1 MKHIVAVITA
11 LLFLGLVFLI
21 CENMDKPV
29 KKHPRVIEIESYE
42 IDAILRSYSNVVAI
56 RGTGSMRPLIPAG
69 KPDEIVAWAILDN
82 SKDFALLEQGL
93 VVVFD
98 SGKNGLIIHELNQLD
113 KDGWISSGSYNGFYD
128 AGRVTR
134 TNLRGVVI
142 SIYKLKK

>member
-1 MKHIVAVITA
+1 MKIVIAA
-11 LLFLGLVFLI
+11 LAILAFASVVFF
-21 CENMDKPV
+21 NTKSNTMN
-29 KKHPRVIEIESYE
+29 HPKVIEIDSHEV
-42 IDAILRSYSNVVAI
+42 DAILRSYSNVVAI
-56 RGTGSMRPLIPAG
+56 KGTGSMRPLIPAG

-98 SGKNGLIIHELNQLD
+98 SGNNGLIIHELNQLD